1 MGKTSI
7 AERLGGALTGCV
19 PVGKGVGGGE
29 GRAGF
34 GVMSLVIAADGLAA
48 AAP

>member
-19 PVGKGVGGGE
+19 PVGKGGE
-29 GRAGF
+29 G
-34 GVMSLVIAADGLAA
+34 GLEEQGLG
-48 AAP
+48 